1 MRKHPDENL
10 ADWAERVRKFE
21 LDRAIRNINKGVPID
36 LAMEA
41 MSARIQ
47 QKMLHPKLIEIR
59 SKSNIN
65 YDSESAKKTY
75 EEAFKKNNNKP

>member
-47 QKMLHPKLIEIR
+47 QKMLHPTLIKIR

-65 YDSESAKKTY
+65 YDSESAKKAY